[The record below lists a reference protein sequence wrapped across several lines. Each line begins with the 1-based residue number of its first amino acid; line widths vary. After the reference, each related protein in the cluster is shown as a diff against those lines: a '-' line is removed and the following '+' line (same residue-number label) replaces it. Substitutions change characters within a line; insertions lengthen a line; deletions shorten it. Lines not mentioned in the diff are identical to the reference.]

1 MSDNSEFT
9 SSVTRENNMEETP
22 QNKGAQSTNTQ
33 DTNASSSEKSFEQL
47 LDESLNE
54 QPTEIE
60 RSQLVKG
67 LVIRIEEEN
76 VFIDLGYKS
85 EGIIP
90 VVEFHNK
97 EGVPEVEIG
106 SEVEVLVERTGTAL
120 PKVSKQKADFF
131 KEKQIIKDKFEDG
144 DLIDARILSRVK
156 GGLTCDIGDKTNF
169 KAFLPGS
176 QIDVRPVS
184 NFDEYVGQTLS
195 VKIIQHDDNG
205 IVVSRRAHLEKEREA
220 MKKETLSVLK
230 EGDRISGKV
239 VKIIDRGAFVDIGG
253 LEGFIPLSE
262 VSWGRIRNPK
272 EIISEGEEVHV
283 QVLKIENERVTLGH
297 KQTLPDPWDNL
308 ELRYQ
313 VGTNVKGKV
322 VSTTDFGIFVE
333 LEPGIEGLVH
343 ISELSWTKNFRHPKE
358 IVSTGTEI
366 EVKILDINAK
376 DKRISLSLKQIEKSP
391 WETFKEN
398 HKLGT
403 KVEGIIKN
411 VNEIGIFVEVAEDL
425 VGLVRPENISWEGT
439 VKPTDLYNPS
449 QVGEKIE
456 VAVLNVAPKSE
467 RIALGIKQL
476 SSDPWAET
484 LKKYKANESIVKAKI
499 LEIQDRGIVVD
510 LDGDINGYY
519 QARDLS
525 DNPGTEALKSYN
537 VGDEIEG
544 LVIGFDKSK
553 RQVTL
558 SKKKHEQK
566 QEKNSLNDFV
576 SSQGDSSYKL
586 GNLLSEKLKTLD

>member
-1 MSDNSEFT
+1 MSENSDFT
-9 SSVTRENNMEETP
+9 SSVKREETADNTAQNSTEENLP
-22 QNKGAQSTNTQ
+22 QKETSG
-33 DTNASSSEKSFEQL
+33 EKSFEEL

-54 QPTEIE
+54 QASEVE
-60 RSQLVKG
+60 KSQLVTG
-67 LVIRIEEEN
+67 TVIRIEEEY

-90 VVEFHNK
+90 VIEFHNK
-97 EGVPEVEIG
+97 EGEPDVEIG
-106 SEVEVLVERTGTAL
+106 SEVEVLVEKTGSAL

-131 KEKQIIKDKFEDG
+131 KEKQIIKDKFDSGE
-144 DLIDARILSRVK
+144 LIDARILTRVK
-156 GGLTCDIGDKTNF
+156 GGLTCDIGIKTNF

-184 NFDEYVGQTLS
+184 NFDEYVGQTLR

-220 MKKETLSVLK
+220 MKKETLSKL
-230 EGDRISGKV
+230 EQNDLISGDV

-262 VSWGRIRNPK
+262 VSWGRIRNPG
-272 EIISEGEEVHV
+272 EIIKEGEEVQV
-283 QVLKIENERVTLGH
+283 QVLKIENGRVTLGH
-297 KQTLPDPWDNL
+297 KQTLPDPWDNI
-308 ELRYQ
+308 EQKYQ
-313 VGTNVKGKV
+313 VGSNVNGKA

-366 EVKILDINAK
+366 EVKVLDINAK

-398 HKLGT
+398 NKPGT
-403 KVEGIIKN
+403 KMEGTIKN

-425 VGLVRPENISWEGT
+425 VGLIRPENISWQGN
-439 VKPTDLYNPS
+439 VKPTDVYNPS

-476 SSDPWAET
+476 ASDPWADT
-484 LKKYKANESIVKAKI
+484 LKKYKSNQTVVTAKI
-499 LEIQDRGIVVD
+499 SEIQDRGIVVD
-510 LDGDINGYY
+510 LGDEIKGYY

-525 DNPGTEALKSYN
+525 DDPGNDALKSYK
-537 VGDEIEG
+537 VGDEVTG
-544 LVIGFDKSK
+544 VVTGFDKSK
-553 RQVTL
+553 RQVNL
-558 SKKKHEQK
+558 SKKRHEQK
-566 QEKNSLNDFV
+566 QEKTSLNEFV
-576 SSQGDSSYKL
+576 SSQGESGFKL

>member
-1 MSDNSEFT
+1 MSENNDFI
-9 SSVTRENNMEETP
+9 SSVSTQNTKQENPPDQEN
-22 QNKGAQSTNTQ
+22 ST
-33 DTNASSSEKSFEQL
+33 EKSFEQL

-54 QPTEIE
+54 QPNEIE
-60 RSQLVKG
+60 KSQLVKG
-67 LVIRIEEEN
+67 SVIRIEEEY

-90 VVEFHNK
+90 IVEFYNK
-97 EGVPEVEIG
+97 DGEPEVEIG
-106 SEVEVLVERTGTAL
+106 SEVEVLVEKTGSAL

-131 KEKQIIKDKFEDG
+131 KEKQIIKEKFESG
-144 DLIDARILSRVK
+144 ELIDAKILTRVK
-156 GGLTCDIGDKTNF
+156 GGLTCDIGIKTNF

-220 MKKETLSVLK
+220 MKKETLSQIK
-230 EGDRISGKV
+230 EGDLISGKV

-272 EIISEGEEVHV
+272 EVISEDEMVKV

-297 KQTLPDPWDNL
+297 KQTLPDPWDNIT
-308 ELRYQ
+308 ERYQ
-313 VGTNVKGKV
+313 VGSNVKGKV

-366 EVKILDINAK
+366 EVKVLEINSK

-391 WETFKEN
+391 WDTFKEKN
-398 HKLGT
+398 KPGT
-403 KVEGIIKN
+403 KIKGTIKN
-411 VNEIGIFVEVAEDL
+411 VNEIGIFVEVADDL
-425 VGLVRPENISWEGT
+425 VGLVRPENISWKGT
-439 VKPTDLYNPS
+439 VKPTEVYSQS
-449 QVGEKIE
+449 QVGEEIE
-456 VAVLNVAPKSE
+456 VAVLNVTPKSE

-476 SSDPWAET
+476 SSDPWGNA
-484 LKKYKANESIVKAKI
+484 LKKFKTNDSVVTAKI
-499 LEIQDRGIVVD
+499 IEIVDHGVFVD
-510 LDGDINGYY
+510 LGEEDIKGFY

-525 DNPGTEALKSYN
+525 DNAGDDGIKSYN
-537 VGDEIEG
+537 VGDELTG
-544 LVIGFDKSK
+544 VVTGFDKNK
-553 RQVTL
+553 RQINL
-558 SKKKHEQK
+558 SKKRHDQK
-566 QEKNSLNDFV
+566 QEKDRLNNFV
-576 SSQGDSSYKL
+576 SSQGDSTFKL